1 MVKPVFDFITR
12 VLPDLLGLG
21 RDLYELFDG
30 DAEVAIAEIKDRRA
44 DIARRRA
51 RNDEALRKKYGD
63 REGGSD

>member
-1 MVKPVFDFITR
+1 MAKPVFDFITR

-44 DIARRRA
+44 DISRRRA
-51 RNDEALRKKYGD
+51 RNDEALRRKYPDKEGD
-63 REGGSD
+63 PD